1 MKKSDERKRRKL
13 KWGREGGKCHD
24 HVVLEGFHSAS
35 FSLSLS
41 GTLAV
46 LSLVPR
52 IGSGNG
58 ADILM
63 WIRKRKRKRTREEG
77 VESSCNGEKCD
88 DTPRVACVVYATQAR
103 NLGGLLQ
110 R

>member
-24 HVVLEGFHSAS
+24 HVVLEGFHSVWH
-35 FSLSLS
+35 S
-41 GTLAV
+41 GCP

-63 WIRKRKRKRTREEG
+63 WIRKRKRKQTREEG
-77 VESSCNGEKCD
+77 VGW
-88 DTPRVACVVYATQAR
+88 RVAAMAR
-103 NLGGLLQ
+103 NVMI
-110 R
+110 RHV